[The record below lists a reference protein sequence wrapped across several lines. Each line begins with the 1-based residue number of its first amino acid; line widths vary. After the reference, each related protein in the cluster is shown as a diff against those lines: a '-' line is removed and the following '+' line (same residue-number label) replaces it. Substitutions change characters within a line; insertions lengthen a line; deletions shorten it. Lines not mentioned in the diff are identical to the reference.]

1 MPGLPGAVCP
11 QAVCP
16 PAAPGGPEG
25 RRRGTLTIYELGVEY
40 AMAAAMLQGRIR
52 QLEELLEQAG
62 DEGERQ
68 QLEGRI
74 RPLRVMCR
82 ETRAVARHLQGYYLR
97 GRPAREGRALR
108 RRGR

>member
-1 MPGLPGAVCP
+1 M
-11 QAVCP
+11 
-16 PAAPGGPEG
+16 
-25 RRRGTLTIYELGVEY
+25 TIYELGVEY

-82 ETRAVARHLQGYYLR
+82 ETRAVARHLQGYCR
-97 GRPAREGRALR
+97 REGVREVTVLTGDDNRTARAFYETL
-108 RRGR
+108 GFSCSGEVHYQQEL

>member
-1 MPGLPGAVCP
+1 M
-11 QAVCP
+11 
-16 PAAPGGPEG
+16 
-25 RRRGTLTIYELGVEY
+25 TIYELGVEY

-82 ETRAVARHLQGYYLR
+82 ETRAVARHLQRYYR
-97 GRPAREGRALR
+97 HHRRAGTGREEE
-108 RRGR
+108 